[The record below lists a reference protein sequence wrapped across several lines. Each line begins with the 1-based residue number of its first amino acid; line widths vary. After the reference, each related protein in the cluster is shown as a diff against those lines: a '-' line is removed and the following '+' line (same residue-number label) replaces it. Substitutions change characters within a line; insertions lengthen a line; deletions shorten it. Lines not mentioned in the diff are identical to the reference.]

1 MATVVTPQARS
12 QSAKASRSAVNVPKR
27 RTGCGSHPGGTATQ
41 CSASPMSMPAAWG
54 WQSWRASESTGDGG
68 NVGVGADGLGSRQ
81 KSLGGVMAASS
92 HRKQM
97 QESRGG
103 GSDRK
108 TCSLPN
114 GIRTGP
120 VTNDVVANSR
130 DQPNQRAHST
140 NAGTVTT
147 THGRLARITQN
158 VRAGLVPSICEAA
171 QPPRPLTKASS

>member
-1 MATVVTPQARS
+1 DAMPTVVTPQAMS
-12 QSAKASRSAVNVPKR
+12 QSAKASRSTVNVPKR
-27 RTGCGSHPGGTATQ
+27 RMGWGSHPGGTAPQ
-41 CSASPMSMPAAWG
+41 CSASPMSLAAAWG
-54 WQSWRASESTGDGG
+54 WQIWRGSESTGEGG
-68 NVGVGADGLGSRQ
+68 HVEVGAGGPGSRQ
-81 KSLGGVMAASS
+81 KSLGVVMAASS

-130 DQPNQRAHST
+130 DQPHQRAHST
-140 NAGTVTT
+140 NAG
-147 THGRLARITQN
+147 A
-158 VRAGLVPSICEAA
+158 
-171 QPPRPLTKASS
+171 